1 MEVNVKLFG
10 DLREGRFKEEKTRL
24 EESSRVIDV
33 INKWDLPLEEVAIC
47 LVNSRVAEFGQVLQS
62 GDTVAFS
69 PPVGGM

>member
-10 DLREGRFKEEKTRL
+10 DLREGRFEQEKTQL
-24 EESSRVIDV
+24 EENSRVIDV
-33 INKWDLPLEEVAIC
+33 IRKHNLPLDKVTLC
-47 LVNSRVAEFGQVLQS
+47 LVNSNEAEFEQVLQN

>member
-10 DLREGRFKEEKTRL
+10 DLREGRFEQKRTQL
-24 EESSRVIDV
+24 EENSRVIDV
-33 INKWDLPLEEVAIC
+33 IEKHNLPLEKVALC
-47 LVNSRVAEFGQVLQS
+47 LVNSNNEEFGYVLQD

>member
-10 DLREGRFKEEKTRL
+10 DLREGRFEEEKAQL
-24 EESSRVIDV
+24 EENSRVIDV
-33 INKWDLPLEEVAIC
+33 IKKYDLPVDRVTLC
-47 LVNSRVAEFGQVLQS
+47 LVNSLQEEFGHILQD